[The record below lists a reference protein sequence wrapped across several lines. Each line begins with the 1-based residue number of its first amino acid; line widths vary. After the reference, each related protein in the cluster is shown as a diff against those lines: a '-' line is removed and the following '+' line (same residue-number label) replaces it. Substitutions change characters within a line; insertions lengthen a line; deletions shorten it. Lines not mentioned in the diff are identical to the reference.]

1 MSESSVGE
9 VFDKLFL
16 NTKKR
21 IVVATFASNVHRVQ
35 QIVNS
40 AVKYN
45 RKVAICGRSMI
56 NMIETAKEL
65 GYINVPENTFIDIDM
80 IKIIQMN
87 NWNNYN
93 GKSRRNN
100 VCTNKNGIWRA
111 QKVSITPNDLVII
124 SATPIPG
131 NEKFVSRVIDDL
143 MQIGAEVIYSSLE
156 DIHVSGHACQEEQN
170 W

>member
-40 AVKYN
+40 AIKYH

-56 NMIETAKEL
+56 NMI
-65 GYINVPENTFIDIDM
+65 D
-80 IKIIQMN
+80 
-87 NWNNYN
+87 
-93 GKSRRNN
+93 
-100 VCTNKNGIWRA
+100 CT
-111 QKVSITPNDLVII
+111 
-124 SATPIPG
+124 
-131 NEKFVSRVIDDL
+131 
-143 MQIGAEVIYSSLE
+143 
-156 DIHVSGHACQEEQN
+156 
-170 W
+170 